1 MISYGNWEA
10 PWTGTGY
17 IPAAMFEDN
26 DEGIFRCTFTMDP
39 KCCKAV
45 TEAFVRLHEDGT
57 STGGKKRASLLVTDL
72 PSFK

>member
-1 MISYGNWEA
+1 MISYGSWEA
-10 PWTGTGY
+10 PWTGTGH
-17 IPAAMFEDN
+17 IPAVTFEDD

-57 STGGKKRASLLVTDL
+57 IYRR
-72 PSFK
+72 